1 MQFSETHNP
10 YPNLNDQQQF
20 KLNNINEIKGS
31 FVAEIKERE

>member
-20 KLNNINEIKGS
+20 KLNNINEIKDS
-31 FVAEIKERE
+31 FVADIKERE